1 MKKIILKLIKK
12 YQNTSFAMHA
22 NCKYVPTCS
31 NYAYTVI
38 NDFGVFKGG
47 WLGIKR
53 ICRCHPLNEGGY
65 DPVPEKVDKGR
76 M

>member
-31 NYAYTVI
+31 HYAYTVI
-38 NDFGVFKGG
+38 DDFGVFKGG
-47 WLGIKR
+47 FLALKRFFKCNPLSRGGIDLPPVKENK
-53 ICRCHPLNEGGY
+53 NE
-65 DPVPEKVDKGR
+65 K
-76 M
+76 